1 MFLTPVLL
9 LILVAPVLINT
20 LSKSVLLAGL
30 MLLFAR
36 RAITSLSL
44 LSPVVL
50 AGLAGQYIIQASFQ
64 VIALIMVTKED
75 WAFQPHVKGTT
86 HIFGDKNAVW
96 LFS

>member
-1 MFLTPVLL
+1 
-9 LILVAPVLINT
+9 
-20 LSKSVLLAGL
+20 LSKSVLLAGSIL
-30 MLLFAR
+30 SVAR
-36 RAITSLSL
+36 LVITSLSL

-86 HIFGDKNAVW
+86 HIFGDKNAVC
-96 LFS
+96 LLSFILDSKSPP